1 MSKQL
6 LVAPMVLFQS
16 GVFAPGAK
24 VRFFLSGTTTAV
36 TVYADA
42 DETTT
47 LSQPVTADAAG
58 VLPQIFSSNASDLKA
73 VITASDDTAI
83 ETIDPIPK
91 ADSTGATASSVSLTP
106 VTGNAATDV
115 QTGIA
120 NNTAEIN
127 KTKGIGA
134 LAIYGLVAKTADAT
148 YAARGVIG
156 GDGIDVTNG
165 YGVSGNPTVAI
176 HPATQAEAE
185 AGTLDTVVMTP
196 LKTAQAMRAFQTI
209 AAEQAT
215 TSGTEFDFFGIPT
228 GTTEISVFL
237 DGVSLSGTD
246 NLLIQIGDDGGMET
260 SGYDS
265 GFNDT
270 GALVTSTAGFIVR
283 AAAGASVVDGTITLR
298 LANASTFKWLA
309 SGTARGAG
317 GGLVGSASGIKSL
330 SAELDRV
337 RLTRTGTDTFDA
349 GAVSISYR

>member
-16 GVFAPGAK
+16 GAFAPGAK
-24 VRFFLSGTTTAV
+24 VRIYLSGTTTPV

-42 DETTT
+42 SETTV
-47 LSQPVTADAAG
+47 LAQPITADAAG

-91 ADSTGATASSVSLTP
+91 ADSTGATASSISFTP
-106 VTGNAATDV
+106 VTGNPAANV
-115 QTGIA
+115 QSGIA

-134 LAIYGLVAKTADAT
+134 LATYGLVAKTAAGT
-148 YAARGVIG
+148 YASRTIVGGSGIGVTG
-156 GDGIDVTNG
+156 GDG
-165 YGVSGNPTVAI
+165 VSANPSIAI

-196 LKTAQAMRAFQTI
+196 LKTAQAMRAFATI

-215 TSGTEFDFFGIPT
+215 TSGTQFDFTGIPS
-228 GTTEISVFL
+228 GVTEISVLL

-246 NLLIQIGDDGGMET
+246 HILVQIGDAGGVET
-260 SGYDS
+260 GSYDS
-265 GFNDT
+265 GSNDT
-270 GALVTSTAGFIVR
+270 AALVTSTNGYIIKL
-283 AAAGASVVDGTITLR
+283 GGGGTLLDGSLTLR
-298 LANASTFKWLA
+298 LMNTSTNKWVA
-309 SGTARGAG
+309 SGASRGPG
-317 GGLVGSASGIKSL
+317 GGLVAMSSGIKSL
-330 SAELDRV
+330 SAVLDRV
-337 RLTRTGTDTFDA
+337 RITRTGTDTFDA